1 MKTQLFILFLASVV
15 SAFGTVRS
23 LIRLDP
29 SKIEEIASFS
39 HIDPTWSDYGYFTS
53 DFAVIAKRSKAT
65 ILRFLV
71 EGKLFYQRNK
81 IKDFIKTHKLS
92 NISLSEENVD
102 QRGVLVT
109 YSGKVFFWQLKS
121 DNLLRL
127 GDANGAQCYLL
138 LSELWHESA
147 LKAHMEKL
155 EREKNYPKNPLR
167 DVPIEKKIETLLRG
181 IEATTIAYQEKLTP
195 LKNFYI
201 ECRREIDSFPRN
213 EEGKF
218 EYPEDQKRSLQI
230 LRKIQ
235 TEKSFVE
242 LIAQRIFDY
251 GKKVE
256 LLKIEQEFGPT
267 HNALS
272 DLIISGMD

>member
-1 MKTQLFILFLASVV
+1 MW
-15 SAFGTVRS
+15 
-23 LIRLDP
+23 IREGYL
-29 SKIEEIASFS
+29 S
-39 HIDPTWSDYGYFTS
+39 HIQERYFSGSLNQTISYAWEMPMAHNVTCSYPNCGTNRLSKHTWKNSNEKKT
-53 DFAVIAKRSKAT
+53 IQKTRCAT
-65 ILRFLV
+65 CR
-71 EGKLFYQRNK
+71 
-81 IKDFIKTHKLS
+81 
-92 NISLSEENVD
+92 
-102 QRGVLVT
+102 
-109 YSGKVFFWQLKS
+109 LK
-121 DNLLRL
+121 
-127 GDANGAQCYLL
+127 
-138 LSELWHESA
+138 
-147 LKAHMEKL
+147 
-155 EREKNYPKNPLR
+155 
-167 DVPIEKKIETLLRG
+167 KKIETLLRG
-181 IEATTIAYQEKLTP
+181 IEDTTIAYQEKLTP